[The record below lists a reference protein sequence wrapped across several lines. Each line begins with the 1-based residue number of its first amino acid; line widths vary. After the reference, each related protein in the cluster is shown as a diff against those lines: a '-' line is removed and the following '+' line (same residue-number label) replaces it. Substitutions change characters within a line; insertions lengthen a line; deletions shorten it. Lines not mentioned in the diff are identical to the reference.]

1 MLTPMKRLLFAIV
14 LLSAARTAAA
24 RGMFSETFAVTET
37 AAVSAVS
44 SASAETIASAVVSS
58 SAEIAASAVSMLSA
72 EAIMSAVSSASAETA
87 ASAVSSVSAEI
98 AASAV
103 SMLSAEAIMSAVS
116 SASAETAASAV
127 SSVSAE
133 IAASAVSMLSAEAAA
148 SGLRAVFPETT
159 VSAVPAA
166 AGDFFRSGVP
176 AAAASPASSAAVA
189 ALAPSADGRAA
200 EILEKLAAGFRA
212 LGAYGVTFE
221 VSSDEYTTR
230 GRYAVEGEKYYIA
243 VGEAEVYCDGKIRYE
258 IDNRRREVTIDDVDT
273 SSRNLLSNPAHAF
286 DFIGTQYAPSLV
298 SDAGGRAVVRLTPTS
313 ADASPA
319 GEILVTVDTAAMRPE
334 SLRYDYDGEQVGIAV
349 LGVAPLDTPLKA
361 FSKGDY
367 KGYEFIDFR

>member
-37 AAVSAVS
+37 AV
-44 SASAETIASAVVSS
+44 AST
-58 SAEIAASAVSMLSA
+58 VSMLSA
-72 EAIMSAVSSASAETA
+72 EATMSAVSSVSAETA
-87 ASAVSSVSAEI
+87 ASAVFSV
-98 AASAV
+98 
-103 SMLSAEAIMSAVS
+103 
-116 SASAETAASAV
+116 
-127 SSVSAE
+127 
-133 IAASAVSMLSAEAAA
+133 SAEAAA

-176 AAAASPASSAAVA
+176 VAAASPASSAAVA

-230 GRYAVEGEKYYIA
+230 GRYAVEGENYYIA

-298 SDAGGRAVVRLTPTS
+298 SDANGRAVVRLTPTS
-313 ADASPA
+313 ANASPA

>member
-24 RGMFSETFAVTET
+24 RGMLSETLAVTET
-37 AAVSAVS
+37 AAASAVSSASAETAVSAVS
-44 SASAETIASAVVSS
+44 SASAEAV
-58 SAEIAASAVSMLSA
+58 
-72 EAIMSAVSSASAETA
+72 
-87 ASAVSSVSAEI
+87 ASAVSSVSAET

-103 SMLSAEAIMSAVS
+103 F
-116 SASAETAASAV
+116 SASAETFMSAV

-133 IAASAVSMLSAEAAA
+133 AA

-200 EILEKLAAGFRA
+200 EILENLAAGFRA

-230 GRYAVEGEKYYIA
+230 GRYAVEGENYYIA

>member
-24 RGMFSETFAVTET
+24 RGMFSETFAVTEA

-72 EAIMSAVSSASAETA
+72 EAIMSAVSTASAETA
-87 ASAVSSVSAEI
+87 ASAVSSVSAE
-98 AASAV
+98 
-103 SMLSAEAIMSAVS
+103 
-116 SASAETAASAV
+116 
-127 SSVSAE
+127 
-133 IAASAVSMLSAEAAA
+133 AA

-212 LGAYGVTFE
+212 LGAYGVAFE

-230 GRYAVEGEKYYIA
+230 GRYAVEGENYYIA

-298 SDAGGRAVVRLTPTS
+298 SDAEGRAVVRLTPTS

>member
-24 RGMFSETFAVTET
+24 RGMLSETFAVTET
-37 AAVSAVS
+37 AV
-44 SASAETIASAVVSS
+44 AST
-58 SAEIAASAVSMLSA
+58 VSMLSA
-72 EAIMSAVSSASAETA
+72 EATMSAVSSVSAETA
-87 ASAVSSVSAEI
+87 ASAVFSV
-98 AASAV
+98 
-103 SMLSAEAIMSAVS
+103 
-116 SASAETAASAV
+116 
-127 SSVSAE
+127 
-133 IAASAVSMLSAEAAA
+133 SAEAAA
-148 SGLRAVFPETT
+148 SDLRAVFPETT

-176 AAAASPASSAAVA
+176 VAAASPASSAAVA

-212 LGAYGVTFE
+212 LGAYGVTSE

-230 GRYAVEGEKYYIA
+230 GRYAVEGENYYIA

-313 ADASPA
+313 ANASPA

>member
-24 RGMFSETFAVTET
+24 RGMLSETFAVTET
-37 AAVSAVS
+37 AV
-44 SASAETIASAVVSS
+44 AST
-58 SAEIAASAVSMLSA
+58 VSMLSA
-72 EAIMSAVSSASAETA
+72 EATMSAVSSVSAETA
-87 ASAVSSVSAEI
+87 ASAVFSV
-98 AASAV
+98 
-103 SMLSAEAIMSAVS
+103 
-116 SASAETAASAV
+116 
-127 SSVSAE
+127 
-133 IAASAVSMLSAEAAA
+133 SAEAAA

-176 AAAASPASSAAVA
+176 AAAASPASSVAVA
-189 ALAPSADGRAA
+189 ALESSADGRAA

-230 GRYAVEGEKYYIA
+230 GRYAVEGENYYIA

-298 SDAGGRAVVRLTPTS
+298 SDANGRAVVRLAPTS

>member
-24 RGMFSETFAVTET
+24 RGMLSETLAVTET
-37 AAVSAVS
+37 AAASAVSSASAETAVSAVS
-44 SASAETIASAVVSS
+44 SASAEAV
-58 SAEIAASAVSMLSA
+58 
-72 EAIMSAVSSASAETA
+72 
-87 ASAVSSVSAEI
+87 ASAVSSVSAET
-98 AASAV
+98 AASA
-103 SMLSAEAIMSAVS
+103 AF
-116 SASAETAASAV
+116 SASAETSMSAV

-133 IAASAVSMLSAEAAA
+133 TAA

-176 AAAASPASSAAVA
+176 AAASPASSAAVA
-189 ALAPSADGRAA
+189 ALEPSADGRAA

-230 GRYAVEGEKYYIA
+230 GRYAVEGENYYIA

-298 SDAGGRAVVRLTPTS
+298 SDAEGRAVVRLTPTS

>member
-37 AAVSAVS
+37 AV
-44 SASAETIASAVVSS
+44 AST
-58 SAEIAASAVSMLSA
+58 VSMLSA
-72 EAIMSAVSSASAETA
+72 EATMSAVSSVSAETA
-87 ASAVSSVSAEI
+87 ASAVFSV
-98 AASAV
+98 
-103 SMLSAEAIMSAVS
+103 
-116 SASAETAASAV
+116 
-127 SSVSAE
+127 
-133 IAASAVSMLSAEAAA
+133 SAEAAA

-176 AAAASPASSAAVA
+176 VAAASPASSAAVA

-230 GRYAVEGEKYYIA
+230 GRYAVEGENYYIA

-298 SDAGGRAVVRLTPTS
+298 SDAEGRAVVRLTPTS

>member
-24 RGMFSETFAVTET
+24 RGMLSETFAVTET
-37 AAVSAVS
+37 AV
-44 SASAETIASAVVSS
+44 AST
-58 SAEIAASAVSMLSA
+58 VSMLSA
-72 EAIMSAVSSASAETA
+72 EATMSAVSSVSAETA
-87 ASAVSSVSAEI
+87 ASAVFSV
-98 AASAV
+98 
-103 SMLSAEAIMSAVS
+103 
-116 SASAETAASAV
+116 
-127 SSVSAE
+127 
-133 IAASAVSMLSAEAAA
+133 SAEAAA
-148 SGLRAVFPETT
+148 SDLRAVFPETT

-176 AAAASPASSAAVA
+176 VAAASPASSAAVA

-230 GRYAVEGEKYYIA
+230 GRYAVEGENYYIA

-258 IDNRRREVTIDDVDT
+258 IDNRRREATIDDVDT

-313 ADASPA
+313 ANASPA

>member
-24 RGMFSETFAVTET
+24 RGMFSETFAVTEA

-44 SASAETIASAVVSS
+44 SASAETAV
-58 SAEIAASAVSMLSA
+58 
-72 EAIMSAVSSASAETA
+72 SAVSSASAEA
-87 ASAVSSVSAEI
+87 VASAVSSVSAET

-103 SMLSAEAIMSAVS
+103 F
-116 SASAETAASAV
+116 SASAETFMSAV

-133 IAASAVSMLSAEAAA
+133 AA

-189 ALAPSADGRAA
+189 ALEPSADGRAA

-230 GRYAVEGEKYYIA
+230 GRYAVEGENYYIA

-298 SDAGGRAVVRLTPTS
+298 SDAEGRAVVRLTPTS
-313 ADASPA
+313 ADASDRKS
-319 GEILVTVDTAAMRPE
+319 VV
-334 SLRYDYDGEQVGIAV
+334 
-349 LGVAPLDTPLKA
+349 
-361 FSKGDY
+361 
-367 KGYEFIDFR
+367 

>member
-37 AAVSAVS
+37 AV
-44 SASAETIASAVVSS
+44 AST
-58 SAEIAASAVSMLSA
+58 VSMLSA
-72 EAIMSAVSSASAETA
+72 EATMSAVSSVSAETA
-87 ASAVSSVSAEI
+87 ASAVFSV
-98 AASAV
+98 
-103 SMLSAEAIMSAVS
+103 
-116 SASAETAASAV
+116 
-127 SSVSAE
+127 
-133 IAASAVSMLSAEAAA
+133 SAEAAA

-176 AAAASPASSAAVA
+176 VAAASPASSAAVA

-200 EILEKLAAGFRA
+200 EILENLAAGFRA

-221 VSSDEYTTR
+221 VSSDEYTTS
-230 GRYAVEGEKYYIA
+230 GRYAVEGENYYIA

-313 ADASPA
+313 ANASPA

-361 FSKGDY
+361 FSKWDY

>member
-24 RGMFSETFAVTET
+24 RGMLSETLAVTET
-37 AAVSAVS
+37 AAASAVSSASAETAVSAVS
-44 SASAETIASAVVSS
+44 SASAEAV
-58 SAEIAASAVSMLSA
+58 
-72 EAIMSAVSSASAETA
+72 
-87 ASAVSSVSAEI
+87 ASAVSSVSAET

-103 SMLSAEAIMSAVS
+103 F
-116 SASAETAASAV
+116 SASAETFMSAV
-127 SSVSAE
+127 SPVSAE
-133 IAASAVSMLSAEAAA
+133 AA

-189 ALAPSADGRAA
+189 ALEPSADGRAA

-212 LGAYGVTFE
+212 LGAYGVAFE

-230 GRYAVEGEKYYIA
+230 GRYAVEGENYYIA

-298 SDAGGRAVVRLTPTS
+298 SDAEGRAVVRLTPTS

>member
-24 RGMFSETFAVTET
+24 RGMLSETAALTET
-37 AAVSAVS
+37 AAASAVS

-58 SAEIAASAVSMLSA
+58 SAEAV
-72 EAIMSAVSSASAETA
+72 
-87 ASAVSSVSAEI
+87 ASAVSSVSAET

-103 SMLSAEAIMSAVS
+103 F
-116 SASAETAASAV
+116 SASAETFMSAV

-133 IAASAVSMLSAEAAA
+133 AA

-200 EILEKLAAGFRA
+200 EILENLAAGFRA

-298 SDAGGRAVVRLTPTS
+298 SDANGRAVVRLTPTS

>member
-24 RGMFSETFAVTET
+24 RGMFFETFAVTET
-37 AAVSAVS
+37 AASAVS
-44 SASAETIASAVVSS
+44 SVSAETIASAVVSS
-58 SAEIAASAVSMLSA
+58 SAETAASAVSMLSA
-72 EAIMSAVSSASAETA
+72 EAIMSAVSTASAETA
-87 ASAVSSVSAEI
+87 ASAVSSVSAE
-98 AASAV
+98 
-103 SMLSAEAIMSAVS
+103 
-116 SASAETAASAV
+116 
-127 SSVSAE
+127 
-133 IAASAVSMLSAEAAA
+133 AA

-189 ALAPSADGRAA
+189 ALEPSADGRAA

-230 GRYAVEGEKYYIA
+230 GRYAVEGENYYIA

-298 SDAGGRAVVRLTPTS
+298 SDAEGRAVVRLTPTS

>member
-24 RGMFSETFAVTET
+24 RGMFSETFAVTEA

-44 SASAETIASAVVSS
+44 SASAETAV
-58 SAEIAASAVSMLSA
+58 
-72 EAIMSAVSSASAETA
+72 SAVSSASAEA
-87 ASAVSSVSAEI
+87 VASAVSSVSAET

-103 SMLSAEAIMSAVS
+103 F
-116 SASAETAASAV
+116 SASAETFMSAV

-133 IAASAVSMLSAEAAA
+133 AA

-189 ALAPSADGRAA
+189 ALEPSADGRAA
-200 EILEKLAAGFRA
+200 EILENLAAGFRA

-230 GRYAVEGEKYYIA
+230 GRYAVEGENYYIA

>member
-24 RGMFSETFAVTET
+24 RGMFSETYAVTEA

-72 EAIMSAVSSASAETA
+72 EAIMSAVSTASAETT
-87 ASAVSSVSAEI
+87 ASAVVSSSAET

-103 SMLSAEAIMSAVS
+103 SMLSAEAIMSAVF
-116 SASAETAASAV
+116 SA
-127 SSVSAE
+127 
-133 IAASAVSMLSAEAAA
+133 SAEAAA

-230 GRYAVEGEKYYIA
+230 GRYAVEGENYYIA

-298 SDAGGRAVVRLTPTS
+298 SDAEGRAVVRLTPTS